1 MFLDRRAVLSQ
12 LLFAAPLG
20 GALLASRAY
29 TQGPARTAWLNPYRD
44 AASRLIHASTKDDFA
59 WRRLAELTDTY
70 GHRLSGSENLE
81 RAIVWAAETMKRDGL
96 ENVRME
102 PVMVPRWVRGQ
113 ESAEIL
119 SPPRHPLAILG
130 LGGSIATPPEG
141 IEADVVVVSGF
152 DELRE
157 RSSDVRGRMVLFNA
171 PFTTYTDTVAYRTG
185 GPRSASQLGAVAA
198 LVRAVGPTG
207 LRTPHTGSLQ
217 YGSSAPPIPAAS
229 VSAEDADRIARL
241 VARGLTVRVRLKME
255 ARTEADTPSSNVV
268 GEIRG
273 RLRPQEIV
281 LLGGHLDSWD
291 VGTGA
296 SDDGVGCIAT
306 WEAARLIT
314 SLGLR
319 PRRTIR
325 VVLWVNEE
333 NGLRGANAY
342 AEKYAAQAA
351 DHVFALESDS
361 GVFEPASL
369 GFTGSSGARSI
380 MRDIASLLSP
390 LGMSEIVGGG
400 GGADIGPI
408 SQAGNTPMGAYLGNP
423 ARYFTV
429 HHTAADTVERIAP
442 AEVAKAAAA
451 IAVVAYVIA
460 EMPDQLPR

>member
-157 RSSDVRGRMVLFNA
+157 RSTDVRGRIVLFNA

-185 GPRSASQLGAVAA
+185 GRAGPCCRPDGPSHASHRQPAIRLE
-198 LVRAVGPTG
+198 RP
-207 LRTPHTGSLQ
+207 PHSR
-217 YGSSAPPIPAAS
+217 
-229 VSAEDADRIARL
+229 RI
-241 VARGLTVRVRLKME
+241 G
-255 ARTEADTPSSNVV
+255 
-268 GEIRG
+268 
-273 RLRPQEIV
+273 
-281 LLGGHLDSWD
+281 LGG
-291 VGTGA
+291 
-296 SDDGVGCIAT
+296 GCRSNRA
-306 WEAARLIT
+306 
-314 SLGLR
+314 
-319 PRRTIR
+319 P
-325 VVLWVNEE
+325 
-333 NGLRGANAY
+333 RGAGPHGPRAP
-342 AEKYAAQAA
+342 Q
-351 DHVFALESDS
+351 D
-361 GVFEPASL
+361 
-369 GFTGSSGARSI
+369 
-380 MRDIASLLSP
+380 
-390 LGMSEIVGGG
+390 
-400 GGADIGPI
+400 GGAHRG
-408 SQAGNTPMGAYLGNP
+408 
-423 ARYFTV
+423 
-429 HHTAADTVERIAP
+429 
-442 AEVAKAAAA
+442 
-451 IAVVAYVIA
+451 
-460 EMPDQLPR
+460 